1 MLSYT
6 IFAELSTF
14 NCGRT
19 GDKGVDKKSGYMG
32 VLTLNVNILEV
43 IVNNGKIVIDRKK

>member
-19 GDKGVDKKSGYMG
+19 GDRALIKK
-32 VLTLNVNILEV
+32 VAIWAF
-43 IVNNGKIVIDRKK
+43 